1 MFKEIILRI
10 VFNGYPYFLYF
21 WAKYIA
27 VNIVKFKNFS
37 LKSFLF
43 GTEIGAVN
51 GLFGAGGGMLA
62 VPFLKSQGF
71 EQKAAHKNAVAV
83 ILPITL
89 VSAIMYFAKD
99 IVSFK
104 DAFIYIPTGVI
115 GALIGTFI
123 IKKMSTKFLKIA
135 FSGFMIY
142 AGIRLL
148 FK

>member
-1 MFKEIILRI
+1 MF
-10 VFNGYPYFLYF
+10 
-21 WAKYIA
+21 
-27 VNIVKFKNFS
+27 VKLKNFS
-37 LKSFLF
+37 FKSFLC
-43 GTEIGAVN
+43 GAAIGAIN

-89 VSAIMYFAKD
+89 VSAVTYFVKGV
-99 IVSFK
+99 VSFG

-123 IKKMSTKFLKIA
+123 IKKISTKFLKIA

-148 FK
+148 LK